1 MKEILARNGEIIGK
15 GRLAA
20 HGNGGFCLNSY
31 SRKILP
37 APSTCAINLP

>member
-31 SRKILP
+31 SRY
-37 APSTCAINLP
+37 APSICRNALTERD